1 MHAAPET
8 TEAVAQAA
16 QAIQNINLPALGKLG
31 AGLAAGLGTLGAGI
45 GIGIVFGKS
54 IESAARQPEALPL
67 VQRLMFMGFALV
79 EAQALYA
86 LVIAFMLLLSK

>member
-1 MHAAPET
+1 MDT
-8 TEAVAQAA
+8 NTVTQAA
-16 QAIQNINLPALGKLG
+16 QVISTAALAKVG
-31 AGLAAGLGTLGAGI
+31 AGLAVGLGTLGSGVGI
-45 GIGIVFGKS
+45 GVVFGKS

-86 LVIAFMLLLSK
+86 LVITFILLAAK